1 MKRSLALSSGQ
12 YRHCHK
18 VSDQDEP
25 VVQDVIMKIFKKIGK
40 CDALTRLL
48 VVKLN
53 NQAFI
58 PDLPVGKLNK

>member
-1 MKRSLALSSGQ
+1 MSFYIQIKVMKRSLALSSGQ

-40 CDALTRLL
+40 CDSFDQIIGGE
-48 VVKLN
+48 VE
-53 NQAFI
+53 
-58 PDLPVGKLNK
+58 

>member
-40 CDALTRLL
+40 CDSFDQIIGGE
-48 VVKLN
+48 VE
-53 NQAFI
+53 
-58 PDLPVGKLNK
+58 